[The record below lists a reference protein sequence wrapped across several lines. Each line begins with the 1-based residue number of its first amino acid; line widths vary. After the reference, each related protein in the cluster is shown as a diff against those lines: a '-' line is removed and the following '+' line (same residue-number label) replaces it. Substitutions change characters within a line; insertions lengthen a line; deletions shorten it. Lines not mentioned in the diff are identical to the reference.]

1 MQTGSCTLHFKF
13 HFRIIVLIT
22 DTTFFIL
29 GEDAEKAFVKLRDR
43 YVRAKRELKKKL
55 RSGASS
61 ASVDKLKERLRSLKF
76 LAWFDNYAKPRSTKS
91 NVVDVSDEYNEETTD
106 VENNLNFTQ
115 SGGESDK
122 DLSPQSVLDNMN
134 KN

>member
-13 HFRIIVLIT
+13 LFRIIVLIT